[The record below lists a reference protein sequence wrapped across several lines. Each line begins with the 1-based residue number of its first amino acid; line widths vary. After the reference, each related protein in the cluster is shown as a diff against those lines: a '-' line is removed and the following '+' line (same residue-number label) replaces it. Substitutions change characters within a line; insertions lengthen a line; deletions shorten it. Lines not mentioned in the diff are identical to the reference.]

1 MNWYKN
7 DGRVWAEL
15 IETVAS
21 ETNKDALTIEK
32 DVVQSLILSEI
43 STKNHHLVFK
53 GGTSLSKAFDLINR
67 FSEDLDISMDVD
79 PTESEKRSINQLIKN
94 TCIELGMIL
103 ENSNDIKSRYD
114 YNRYEFSFS
123 SLFTS
128 IKQEVIVE
136 TSFYQSVYPTEKR
149 RVLSYIEK
157 FSETNKLTLPP
168 ECKISTVEMQVQCL
182 DRTFIEKVFAI
193 CDYYVQNI
201 KERNSRHLYD
211 IYKLFNHIVFDD
223 NFKELILSIREDRI
237 KSRNNPSAQKKYSIE
252 NILKS
257 IIEERFFEKDYND
270 ITTGLLYEQVS
281 YYEAVSNGIK
291 KVIDLHIF

>member
-237 KSRNNPSAQKKYSIE
+237 KSKNNPSAQMKYNIE

-281 YYEAVSNGIK
+281 YYEAVSNGIE